1 VADAFRDEVVR
12 RFGGCGAGCG
22 ISIGLVF
29 AGLLA
34 TFATAAQ
41 DEPLETIAVS
51 LPVEQA
57 PPGRSEVSNAAVLEE
72 VVVTAQRR
80 EEPLQDVPV
89 SVSSFSAEQLQSA
102 GVVSTSDLGRITP
115 GLQFTDI
122 MGASNIFMRGV
133 GTDSFVLSADPSVAT
148 YVDGVYVPAQLG
160 LLTTLGGVERIEVLK
175 GPQGTLFG
183 RNSTAG
189 AINVVFKTPGAER
202 ELSMMAERRNFDGT
216 LLQTYAATPIGD
228 DFSVGAALQWVEQD
242 SYFRMAGEPLGLLE
256 LPPPGG
262 VPGDRIRAGRIKLRW
277 TPRDDLD
284 VVVAGFRTMMS
295 GTSSTVAELRDPSLL
310 ATLLGIRAGQ
320 TDYELHRNE
329 PIEAAVNHSSISA
342 DLRWQ
347 ARLADVRLIA
357 AYQKL
362 VTVDGLIDYDYS
374 RKDIIS
380 FNSGNSPTRQ
390 TTAELQFASNDA
402 SAWSDRL
409 DWIAGLYYLHAQAGF
424 DPVDAEF
431 FGSGIPLPI
440 INQMPGLQDLLSPL
454 ALSLQAAAYSV
465 LETNSYSAYG
475 QGTWHFDDRFSM
487 TVGLRYQD
495 ESRFLIKQKTSVFS
509 PLPDHTELTPLNF
522 NAPEVWQDSTSQK
535 LSLQWK
541 TGVDSLLFVS
551 YGKGVK
557 SGTHNLGNLFV
568 PPEYVQPER
577 VQSYEI
583 GLKSL
588 LLDRSLRLNAALFWS
603 EIEDPQTSFIAIFGS
618 GSIMLENAGHARSR
632 GAELELQALPMP
644 RLDPGFS
651 LKLSACLVDA
661 LYTDYRHASGYDPT
675 TGLFRRNAFDLSGNQ
690 VPRSPRL
697 SGNLGLV
704 QNIEVGSNGEIEIGA
719 DVYYNGGFYY
729 TSQNFESGQQKAY
742 SLLNARIGYRYRPWG
757 LGITAFGINLDDE
770 TYSYAGITADFGT
783 AITLAPPRT
792 YGLRLNLDF

>member
-1 VADAFRDEVVR
+1 M
-12 RFGGCGAGCG
+12 AG
-22 ISIGLVF
+22 VF
-29 AGLLA
+29 ASSVL
-34 TFATAAQ
+34 AAQ
-41 DEPLETIAVS
+41 DESLATIAVN

-57 PPGRSEVSNAAVLEE
+57 TLSRAEPSSAAVLEE

-80 EEPLQDVPV
+80 EESLQQVPV
-89 SVSSFSAEQLQSA
+89 SVTSFSAEQLQTA
-102 GVVSTSDLGRITP
+102 GVLSTSDLGRITP

-160 LLTTLGGVERIEVLK
+160 LLTTLGGVERVEVLK

-216 LLQTYAATPIGD
+216 LLQAYAATPLGE
-228 DFSVGAALQWVEQD
+228 DFAVGAAVQWFRND
-242 SYFRMAGEPLGLLE
+242 SYFRMSDEPLGLFE

-277 TPRDDLD
+277 TPREDLD
-284 VVVAGFRTMMS
+284 VVIAGFRTMMS

-320 TDYELHRNE
+320 TDYELSRNE
-329 PIEAAVNHSSISA
+329 PIEAAVNHSSLSA

-347 ARLADVRLIA
+347 APLADVRLIA

-390 TTAELQFASNDA
+390 STAELQFTSNDA
-402 SAWSDRL
+402 SPWADRF
-409 DWIAGLYYLHAQAGF
+409 DWIAGLYFLHAQAGF

-431 FGSGIPLPI
+431 FGNGIPLPV
-440 INQMPGLQDLLSPL
+440 INQMPGLQDVLSPL
-454 ALSLQAAAYSV
+454 ALGLQAAAYSV
-465 LETNSYSAYG
+465 LETTSYSAYG
-475 QGTWHFDDRFSM
+475 QGTWHFDDRFAM
-487 TVGLRYQD
+487 TLGLRYQD

-509 PLPDHTELTPLNF
+509 PLPDHTELTPLQF
-522 NAPEVWQDSTSQK
+522 NAPKVWQDSTAQK

-541 TGVDSLLFVS
+541 TGADGLLFLS
-551 YGKGVK
+551 YAQGVK
-557 SGTHNLGNLFV
+557 SGTYNLGNLFV

-588 LLDRSLRLNAALFWS
+588 LLDRSLRVNAALFWN

-644 RLDPGFS
+644 QLDPGFV
-651 LKLSACLVDA
+651 LNVSACYVDA
-661 LYTDYRHASGYDPT
+661 VFTDYRQASGYDPT
-675 TGLFRRNAFDLSGNQ
+675 TGVFRRNAFDLTGNE

-704 QNIEVGSNGEIEIGA
+704 QNLEMGSNGELEFGA

-729 TSQNFESGQQKAY
+729 TSQNFESGRQKAY
-742 SLLNARIGYRYRPWG
+742 SLLNAHVGYRYRPWG
-757 LGITAFGINLDDE
+757 LAITAFGINLDDE